1 MENLYILVLLLI
13 LSELFEGLMQRSS
26 TLLGILENLYRYY
39 EKSVFLFFLMHP
51 SFYLILFIILLT
63 DILNI
68 SMLFL
73 LTLKVFDIFYKLEL
87 MKKVFIDRVV
97 SKAISEI
104 LLSKVPPWFFLIGLF
119 TYPPLLYMALL

>member
-13 LSELFEGLMQRSS
+13 LAELFEALMQRAS
-26 TLLGILENLYRYY
+26 TLLGILENLYGYY
-39 EKSVFLFFLMHP
+39 QKSVFLFFLMHP

-68 SMLFL
+68 SMIFL

-87 MKKVFIDRVV
+87 IKKVFIDGVV
-97 SKAISEI
+97 SEAISGI
-104 LLSKVPPWFFLIGLF
+104 LLLKVPPWFFLIGLF

>member
-1 MENLYILVLLLI
+1 MENLYTLVLLLI
-13 LSELFEGLMQRSS
+13 LAELFEALMQKAS

-51 SFYLILFIILLT
+51 SFYLILFIMLLT

-87 MKKVFIDRVV
+87 MKKVFIEKVV
-97 SKAISEI
+97 SEAIADI
-104 LLSKVPPWFFLIGLF
+104 LVLKVPPWFFLIGLF